1 MQFDHF
7 HYFSCKKDFKYQTRF
22 LNFNFLTTV
31 FTFCNQMY
39 FQEKKIQKMKIVFGK
54 WKVENVFQTKHNYDN
69 TMIIFGILANR
80 KKIAREIRDMKN
92 QIQH

>member
-31 FTFCNQMY
+31 FTFCNQTY

-54 WKVENVFQTKHNYDN
+54 
-69 TMIIFGILANR
+69 
-80 KKIAREIRDMKN
+80 
-92 QIQH
+92 